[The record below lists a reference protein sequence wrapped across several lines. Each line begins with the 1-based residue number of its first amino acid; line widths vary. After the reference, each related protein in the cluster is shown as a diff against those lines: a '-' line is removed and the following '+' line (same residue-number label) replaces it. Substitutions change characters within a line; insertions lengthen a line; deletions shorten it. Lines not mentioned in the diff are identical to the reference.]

1 MLAGTPAF
9 AAPSAAAPAPTD
21 GVQLALGPQASSET
35 SLTPPLD
42 AQTQAFRDA
51 LAARQARLEA
61 LKAQLDEL
69 DKELEIA
76 TEASNAAQEK
86 LDGLRSRIA
95 TAQGDL
101 AKAEEAARVQQDLL
115 AKRAAEIYRR
125 GDNNTIE
132 IVLGSKSLPDFMTR
146 LEFLGVIGQADAEL
160 ASQLVAQR
168 DSLKQTEVDLETQ
181 RQQAEALQ
189 FDLSARKREIEL
201 RIADRKLML
210 QNTQSDLLGALDSE
224 AARRAKDEAA
234 IYQAIL
240 AGAKDKGID
249 TSPGGVVETALAYH
263 GVPYLWGG
271 ATPAGMDCSGL
282 VLYVFKQHGVDL
294 PHYSGSQFELGM
306 RVDPSQIIP
315 GDVVFFGSPVH
326 HVGIYIGGGYFI
338 HAPKTGDFVKITLLA
353 DRGDLAGI
361 RRYPWIKRVGP
372 PLGMNELSPNI
383 NHSSGVQGIYRPGSS
398 AR

>member
-1 MLAGTPAF
+1 MLAGTPAL
-9 AAPSAAAPAPTD
+9 AAPVPSAPAPLD
-21 GVQLALGPQASSET
+21 GSQLALGPQSSTDASLS
-35 SLTPPLD
+35 PAVD

-76 TEASNAAQEK
+76 TEANNAAQDQ
-86 LDGLRSRIA
+86 LDQLRSQIA
-95 TAQGDL
+95 TTQGDV

-125 GDNNTIE
+125 GDNSTIE
-132 IVLGSKSLPDFMTR
+132 IVLGSRSLPDFMSR
-146 LEFLGVIGQADAEL
+146 LEFLGVIGKADADL

-168 DSLKQTEVDLETQ
+168 DSLKQTEVDLENQ

-189 FDLSARKREIEL
+189 FDLAARKREIEL
-201 RIADRKLML
+201 RIADRQAML
-210 QNTQSDLLGALDSE
+210 KNTEGDLLGALDTE
-224 AARRAKDEAA
+224 AARRAQDEAA

-240 AGAKDKGID
+240 AGAKGKGID
-249 TSPGGVVETALAYH
+249 VTPGGIVETSLAYH

-271 ATPAGMDCSGL
+271 ATPAGLDCSGL

-294 PHYSGSQFELGM
+294 PHYSGSQFQLGM
-306 RVDPSQIIP
+306 KVEPSQIIA

-338 HAPKTGDFVKITLLA
+338 HAPKTGDFVKITKLS
-353 DRGDLAGI
+353 DRSDLAGV
-361 RRYPWIKRVGP
+361 RRYPWIKRAGTP
-372 PLGMNELSPNI
+372 IGMNELSPNV
-383 NHSSGVQGIYRPGSS
+383 NHNAGVQGIYRPGSA